1 MDIISSPK
9 NEKIK
14 ELVKLQTAKGRKKAG
29 MYLLEGEHL
38 VEEAIKEK
46 AYLALLEQTSTLV
59 YHTIPLG

>member
-14 ELVKLQTAKGRKKAG
+14 ELVKLQNAKGRKKAG

-38 VEEAIKEK
+38 V
-46 AYLALLEQTSTLV
+46 
-59 YHTIPLG
+59 